1 MAKGEKYIELT
12 SYLEKCGKDEL
23 RLTFSEI
30 ESILGCK
37 LIDSAYKYPALWSN
51 SESHSIAFGWLNAGY
66 NTRNVD
72 ILNQTVEFVR
82 IGYEAFH
89 KEPKTAV
96 QTVRKQAARKNL
108 LSVET
113 ALENIKVYFN
123 ETVADK
129 HGRYMS
135 WRHCYDNFVSLR
147 THRDEKTVGY
157 LCLHLAFYLAS
168 WGMYRG
174 SSFLLQKDYKV
185 HEPVVRIIQEEKYNS
200 LCGISAEELMEDK
213 NLDLLDDISARIRKA
228 YAEERPSFEG
238 TVNHAT
244 DTLVS
249 KILLGALGCV
259 PAYDRYYIQAVKH
272 YDISS
277 GNYSRNSVRDIAKYY
292 IDNKTEFEAI
302 RHQMSECGTEYPPM
316 KLMDMCMWQAGFSEE
331 DEEKE

>member
-37 LIDSAYKYPALWSN
+37 LIDSAYEYPALWSN

-96 QTVRKQAARKNL
+96 QTVRKQEARKNL